1 MKILMMMLVMMTSIF
16 AVDQNGFIVG
26 QWQAYRKVTNKGTL
40 TIEKEYL
47 NLNANKTFSI
57 LILVSVEKGN
67 AFVKDLQ
74 IKAFG
79 TWKLYKDTLVYV
91 VKSID
96 VPFAKEVYRISQPS
110 LTQLANYFKS
120 RFEGEPI
127 RILKVQ
133 GMTNNTLTVINEEGV
148 VTNYTR

>member
-1 MKILMMMLVMMTSIF
+1 MV
-16 AVDQNGFIVG
+16 
-26 QWQAYRKVTNKGTL
+26 
-40 TIEKEYL
+40 
-47 NLNANKTFSI
+47 
-57 LILVSVEKGN
+57 LVSVEKGN
-67 AFVKDLQ
+67 AYVKDLQ

-79 TWKLYKDTLVYV
+79 SWKLYKDTLVYV

-110 LTQLANYFKS
+110 LTELANYFKS

-133 GMTNNTLTVINEEGV
+133 GMTNNTLNVVNEGGVI
-148 VTNYTR
+148 TNYTR

>member
-1 MKILMMMLVMMTSIF
+1 MILLVMMTGICF
-16 AVDQNGFIVG
+16 GNQNGFIVG
-26 QWQAYRKVTNKGTL
+26 QWQSYSKVTNKGTL

-67 AFVKDLQ
+67 AFVRDLQ

-79 TWKLYKDTLVYV
+79 NWKLYKDTLVYV

-110 LTQLANYFKS
+110 LTQLANYFKR

-133 GMTNNTLTVINEEGV
+133 GMNANTLTVINEDGI